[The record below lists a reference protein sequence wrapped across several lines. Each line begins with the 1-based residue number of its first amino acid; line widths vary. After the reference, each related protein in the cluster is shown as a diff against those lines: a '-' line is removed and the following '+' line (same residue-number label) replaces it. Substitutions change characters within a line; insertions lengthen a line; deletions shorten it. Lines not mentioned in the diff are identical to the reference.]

1 MGAANDKVRGHAKMK
16 ALELSDC
23 LDVGA
28 EGRGNWKSLGVLEL
42 A

>member
-1 MGAANDKVRGHAKMK
+1 MGDADDKVRDHAKMK

-28 EGRGNWKSLGVLEL
+28 EGRVNWKSLGVLEL